1 MHQNNY
7 KKISNSI
14 SHYALNGVS
23 KTPLTLSNYKKICIQ
38 EVTSLKSCCRKA
50 NVLHY
55 LESESSIALGMKA
68 QSDKRKKLNNIF

>member
-38 EVTSLKSCCRKA
+38 FVFVCCRKA
-50 NVLHY
+50 NVLNY

>member
-23 KTPLTLSNYKKICIQ
+23 KTPLSLSSYKKICIQ
-38 EVTSLKSCCRKA
+38 EVTSLKSCWRKA

-55 LESESSIALGMKA
+55 LESESSIALSMKA